1 MRKGKKSKSLTIK
14 EKVVFWV
21 KKPENIV
28 LMAILAI
35 VTIIGIIDDNLEI
48 IAMVYAF
55 AFLFGLLLG
64 VIFYLKD
71 KFF

>member
-1 MRKGKKSKSLTIK
+1 MKKEKRSKSFTVK
-14 EKVVFWV
+14 DKVVFWV

-28 LMAILAI
+28 LMIILTI
-35 VTIIGIIDDNLEI
+35 VTIIGIMDDNLEI
-48 IAMVYAF
+48 IATVYTF

-64 VIFYLKD
+64 MIFYLKD

>member
-1 MRKGKKSKSLTIK
+1 MKKEKISKSFTIK
-14 EKVVFWV
+14 DKVISWV

-28 LMAILAI
+28 LMIILTI
-35 VTIIGIIDDNLEI
+35 VTIIGIMDDNLEI
-48 IAMVYAF
+48 IILVYAI
-55 AFLFGLLLG
+55 AFLFGVLLG